1 MSHILFLRFSLLIT
15 TLKLVQ
21 FQIKESSNTWIILSV
36 SCLNGKANKSGQVIA
51 ISLLNKSVEQIPS
64 FYFEKKKEISTI
76 EKNDNHKSHALLSVS
91 MLLASNGWKFFQMYL
106 LLHLVFPSFKTHVVM
121 IIYTSVIKFLWYYYT
136 TCFRF
141 FLLRNIE

>member
-1 MSHILFLRFSLLIT
+1 MSHTLFLRFSLLIT

-64 FYFEKKKEISTI
+64 FYFEKKKKYLQLKKMIIINLTLYCQFPCYLLAMHGSFFKCISCYI
-76 EKNDNHKSHALLSVS
+76 SFFLLSRS
-91 MLLASNGWKFFQMYL
+91 MLLWLYIQVL
-106 LLHLVFPSFKTHVVM
+106 LNCFDTIIQRVSDFSF
-121 IIYTSVIKFLWYYYT
+121 
-136 TCFRF
+136 
-141 FLLRNIE
+141 